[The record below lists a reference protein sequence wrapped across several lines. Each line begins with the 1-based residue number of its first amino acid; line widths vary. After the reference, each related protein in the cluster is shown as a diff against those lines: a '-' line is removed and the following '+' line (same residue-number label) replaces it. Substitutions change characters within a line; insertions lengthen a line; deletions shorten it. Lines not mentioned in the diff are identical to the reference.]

1 MMNDRVLAAITGV
14 VLFFAVGSSS
24 DKGLICVSHVVAC
37 IVARAAS
44 ILKDFASECVPFL
57 MSFQLIYIVQL
68 IIGDCVAIVKG
79 LALDREL
86 AAAIVL
92 HATRPSSS
100 KSFS

>member
-1 MMNDRVLAAITGV
+1 MINDRVLAAITGAV
-14 VLFFAVGSSS
+14 IFFAVGSSS

-44 ILKDFASECVPFL
+44 ILKDFASDCVPFL
-57 MSFQLIYIVQL
+57 MSFQL

-79 LALDREL
+79 LAFDRVL

-92 HATRPSSS
+92 HATRTSSS